1 LQAIYYP
8 AEIELFVFK
17 NTGKFGKF
25 VMGYERNCVGKL
37 EKELNLYSGA
47 LSKWRMEYKKHGV
60 EIFQEKDDLKLN
72 LEEQKIHKF
81 EIKIKKSDLKLEILK
96 RAGKDFYHGKPTIYN
111 FMKDNERIYSIRMMS
126 EVLGVNR
133 HSYQR
138 WRNQFITEKEKRKN
152 LIKQEINSIFF
163 AAKQRYG
170 SERITVV
177 LRNSGYTISRST
189 VRKYMNELGL
199 TSIVKKN

>member
-1 LQAIYYP
+1 MT
-8 AEIELFVFK
+8 EIRKKYDIAFK
-17 NTGKFGKF
+17 KKA
-25 VMGYERNCVGKL
+25 VLLSYERNCVGKL
-37 EKELNLYSGA
+37 ENELNLYSGA
-47 LSKWRMEYKKHGV
+47 FGKWRMEYKKYGI
-60 EIFQEKDDLKLN
+60 ESFQEKDYLKLN

-96 RAGKDFYHGKPTIYN
+96 RAGRALHLGKRTIYN
-111 FMKDNERIYSIRMMS
+111 FMKENERLYSIRMMS

-133 HSYQR
+133 SSYRR

-163 AAKQRYG
+163 TAKQRYG
-170 SERITVV
+170 SERITVA
-177 LRNSGYTISRST
+177 LRNSGYIISRRT

-199 TSIVKKN
+199 TILVKNN